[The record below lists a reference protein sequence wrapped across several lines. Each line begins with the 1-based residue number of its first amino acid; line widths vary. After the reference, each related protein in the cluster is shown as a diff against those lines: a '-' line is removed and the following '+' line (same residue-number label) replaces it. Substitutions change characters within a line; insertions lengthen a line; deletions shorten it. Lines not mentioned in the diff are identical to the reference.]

1 MIINFSSVKLHNFL
15 SFGDAEITLKDAGFV
30 LVSGVNNNSS
40 DLARSNGSGKSSIWE
55 GISWALTGETIRG
68 CKQVVNKY
76 TEDGCYVE
84 IIFSVDNNEYKVIRY
99 KDYSNIGTNL
109 KIFINNED
117 KSGKGIRDTEK
128 LLNQYLPDLTP
139 SLIGSVIIL
148 GQGLPQR
155 FTNNTPSGRKEIL
168 EKLSKSD
175 FMIEDIKNKLF
186 TRKSALNTDIRNL
199 EDSNLSLTSKKDVSQ
214 KSLDK
219 LISNLNELQ
228 DPKLIDI
235 SSIIK
240 EKDSLEESLAS
251 VDNQSLTFSEEIN
264 KLNVDKS
271 NIMTLQNNEYE
282 SIRDKY
288 KELINNLNIQKISL
302 SSEISNLEK
311 EIKKLKSVKD
321 VCPTC
326 GQKLPDVHIVDTRDM
341 ETDLQSKQEYFK
353 IVVADYDIK
362 VKEQNEELN
371 KSKQKYQDNLNKI
384 DLDLS
389 NLNKSNRE
397 LDSNK
402 INYQNKIRE
411 LEKQIEKHNFLLEAY
426 DNKKKEL
433 EDSIQETK
441 DTIKTLDDQI
451 LYYNIEKD
459 TKNLHLDVVNKM
471 MTIATR
477 DFRGFLLS
485 ELINYISV
493 RAKEYSQEIFETDK
507 IDFKLDGNNI
517 YIGYND
523 KEYENLSGGEKQKV
537 DLIVQF
543 SIRDLL
549 TKYLNFSSNILVLDE
564 VFDNLDSIGCQKVIN
579 LISTKLSDIESIFI
593 ITHHNQELDIPADR
607 EIVVV
612 KNQNGISEIT

>member
-1 MIINFSSVKLHNFL
+1 MIINFNSIKLHNFL
-15 SFGDAEITLKDAGFV
+15 SFGEAEITLKDAGFV

-84 IIFSVDNNEYKVIRY
+84 IAFSVDNNEYKVIRY

-186 TRKSALNTDIRNL
+186 TRKSALNNDIRNL

-240 EKDSLEESLAS
+240 EKDSLEESLTS
-251 VDNQSLTFSEEIN
+251 INNQSLTFSEEIN
-264 KLNVDKS
+264 KLNIDKS

-302 SSEISNLEK
+302 SSEISSLEK

-326 GQKLPDVHIVDTRDM
+326 GQKLPDVHIVDTKDM
-341 ETDLQSKQEYFK
+341 ETDLQLKQEYLK
-353 IVVADYDIK
+353 TVIADYDSK

-371 KSKQKYQDNLNKI
+371 KSKQKYQDNLNQI
-384 DLDLS
+384 DFNLS
-389 NLNKSNRE
+389 NLNKSSRE

-402 INYQNKIRE
+402 ISYQNKIRE

-433 EDSIQETK
+433 EDSIEETK
-441 DTIKTLDDQI
+441 NTIKTLDDQI

-543 SIRDLL
+543 SIRDML

>member
-1 MIINFSSVKLHNFL
+1 MIINFNSIKLHNFL

-84 IIFSVDNNEYKVIRY
+84 IVFSVDNNEYKVIRY

-186 TRKSALNTDIRNL
+186 ARKSVLNNDIRNL

-251 VDNQSLTFSEEIN
+251 INNQSLTFSEEIN
-264 KLNVDKS
+264 KLNIDKS
-271 NIMTLQNNEYE
+271 NIITLQNNEYE

-326 GQKLPDVHIVDTRDM
+326 GQKLPDVHIVDTKDM
-341 ETDLQSKQEYFK
+341 ETDLQSKQEYLK
-353 IVVADYDIK
+353 TVVADYDTK

-389 NLNKSNRE
+389 NLNKSSRE

-402 INYQNKIRE
+402 ISYQNKIRE

-433 EDSIQETK
+433 ENSIEETK
-441 DTIKTLDDQI
+441 NTIKTLDDQI

-485 ELINYISV
+485 ELINYISI

-543 SIRDLL
+543 SIRDML

-612 KNQNGISEIT
+612 KNQNGISEIV

>member
-1 MIINFSSVKLHNFL
+1 MIINFNSIKLHNFL

-84 IIFSVDNNEYKVIRY
+84 ITFSVDNNEYKVIRY

-109 KIFINNED
+109 KIFVNNED

-186 TRKSALNTDIRNL
+186 ARKSVLNNDIRNL

-251 VDNQSLTFSEEIN
+251 VNNQSLTFSEQIN
-264 KLNVDKS
+264 KLNIDKS
-271 NIMTLQNNEYE
+271 NIITLQNNEYE

-326 GQKLPDVHIVDTRDM
+326 GQKLPDVHIVDTKDM

-353 IVVADYDIK
+353 TVVADYDTKI
-362 VKEQNEELN
+362 KEQNEELN
-371 KSKQKYQDNLNKI
+371 KSKQKYQDNLNQI
-384 DLDLS
+384 DFNLS
-389 NLNKSNRE
+389 NLNKSSRE

-402 INYQNKIRE
+402 ISYQNKIRE

-433 EDSIQETK
+433 EDSIKETK
-441 DTIKTLDDQI
+441 DAIKTLDDQI

-543 SIRDLL
+543 SIRDML

-612 KNQNGISEIT
+612 KNQNGISEII

>member
-1 MIINFSSVKLHNFL
+1 
-15 SFGDAEITLKDAGFV
+15 
-30 LVSGVNNNSS
+30 
-40 DLARSNGSGKSSIWE
+40 
-55 GISWALTGETIRG
+55 
-68 CKQVVNKY
+68 
-76 TEDGCYVE
+76 
-84 IIFSVDNNEYKVIRY
+84 
-99 KDYSNIGTNL
+99 
-109 KIFINNED
+109 
-117 KSGKGIRDTEK
+117 
-128 LLNQYLPDLTP
+128 
-139 SLIGSVIIL
+139 
-148 GQGLPQR
+148 
-155 FTNNTPSGRKEIL
+155 
-168 EKLSKSD
+168 
-175 FMIEDIKNKLF
+175 MIEDIKNKLF
-186 TRKSALNTDIRNL
+186 ARKSVLNNDIRNL

-251 VDNQSLTFSEEIN
+251 VNNQSLTFSEQIN
-264 KLNVDKS
+264 KLNIDKS
-271 NIMTLQNNEYE
+271 NIITLQNNEYE

-326 GQKLPDVHIVDTRDM
+326 GQKLPDVHIVDTKDM

-353 IVVADYDIK
+353 TVVADYDTK

-402 INYQNKIRE
+402 ISYQNKIRE

-433 EDSIQETK
+433 EDSIKETK

-485 ELINYISV
+485 ELINYISI

-543 SIRDLL
+543 SIRDML

-612 KNQNGISEIT
+612 KNQNGISEII

>member
-1 MIINFSSVKLHNFL
+1 MIINFNSIKLHNFL

-40 DLARSNGSGKSSIWE
+40 DLARSNGSGKSAIWE

-84 IIFSVDNNEYKVIRY
+84 ITFSVDNNEYKVIRY

-109 KIFINNED
+109 KIFVNNED

-186 TRKSALNTDIRNL
+186 ARKSVLNTDIRNL

-251 VDNQSLTFSEEIN
+251 VNNQSLTFSEQIN
-264 KLNVDKS
+264 KLNIDKS
-271 NIMTLQNNEYE
+271 NIITLQNNEYE

-326 GQKLPDVHIVDTRDM
+326 GQKLPDVHIVDTKDM

-353 IVVADYDIK
+353 TVVANYDTKI
-362 VKEQNEELN
+362 KEQNEELN

-402 INYQNKIRE
+402 ISYQNKIRE

-433 EDSIQETK
+433 EDSIKETK

-543 SIRDLL
+543 SIRDML

-612 KNQNGISEIT
+612 KNQNGISEII

>member
-1 MIINFSSVKLHNFL
+1 MIINFNSIKLHNFL

-84 IIFSVDNNEYKVIRY
+84 ITFSVDNNEYKVIRY

-109 KIFINNED
+109 KIFVNNED

-186 TRKSALNTDIRNL
+186 ARKSVLNNDIRNL

-251 VDNQSLTFSEEIN
+251 VNNQSLTFSEQIN
-264 KLNVDKS
+264 KLNIDKS
-271 NIMTLQNNEYE
+271 NIITLQNNEYE

-326 GQKLPDVHIVDTRDM
+326 GQKLPDVHIVDTKDM

-353 IVVADYDIK
+353 TVVADYDTKI
-362 VKEQNEELN
+362 KEQNEELN
-371 KSKQKYQDNLNKI
+371 KSKQKYQDNLNQI
-384 DLDLS
+384 DFNLS
-389 NLNKSNRE
+389 NLNKSSRE

-402 INYQNKIRE
+402 ISYQNKIRE

-433 EDSIQETK
+433 EDSIKETK

-543 SIRDLL
+543 SIRDML

-612 KNQNGISEIT
+612 KNQNGISEII

>member
-1 MIINFSSVKLHNFL
+1 MIINFNSIKLHNFL

-186 TRKSALNTDIRNL
+186 ARKSVLNGDIRNL
-199 EDSNLSLTSKKDVSQ
+199 EDSSLSLTSKKDVSQ

-251 VDNQSLTFSEEIN
+251 VNNQSLTISEEIN
-264 KLNVDKS
+264 KLNIDKS

-311 EIKKLKSVKD
+311 EIKKLKNVKD

-353 IVVADYDIK
+353 IVVADYDTK

-371 KSKQKYQDNLNKI
+371 KSKQKYQDNLNQI
-384 DLDLS
+384 DFNLS
-389 NLNKSNRE
+389 NLNKSSKE

-402 INYQNKIRE
+402 ISYQNKIRE

-433 EDSIQETK
+433 EDSIEETK
-441 DTIKTLDDQI
+441 NTIKTLDDQI

-485 ELINYISV
+485 ELINYISI

-543 SIRDLL
+543 SIRDML

-612 KNQNGISEIT
+612 KNQKGISEIT